1 MQTDHRHRKTALLP
15 SLPLVAIMP
24 GFKIVLIIHSALK
37 SCKKYNFSNFFGML
51 IFFFFALTHFK
62 KKYYYWTFIPILEHC
77 NRSSN
82 GLRSEA
88 ATTSSSSQQQHK
100 YKSRFFPMRT
110 PDLILDDKAVR
121 QWVKT
126 TGFPSTNTSADST
139 EMSTRN
145 PRPRSMGEAMAKK
158 PPIHPDRP
166 SRSRSLPNHN
176 LVVRRLSR

>member
-37 SCKKYNFSNFFGML
+37 SCKKYNFL
-51 IFFFFALTHFK
+51 IFFFCYVDFFFCIDTFLK
-62 KKYYYWTFIPILEHC
+62 NYYWTFIPILEHC

-126 TGFPSTNTSADST
+126 TGSSGTNTTSADST
-139 EMSTRN
+139 EMSPRN

>member
-1 MQTDHRHRKTALLP
+1 
-15 SLPLVAIMP
+15 MP

-37 SCKKYNFSNFFGML
+37 SCKKYNFLNFFATL
-51 IFFFFALTHFK
+51 IFFFFCIGTFLK
-62 KKYYYWTFIPILEHC
+62 NYYYWTFIPILEHC

-88 ATTSSSSQQQHK
+88 ATTNSTQQQHK

-126 TGFPSTNTSADST
+126 TGSIGFSGTNTSADST

-166 SRSRSLPNHN
+166 LRSRSLPNHN